1 MVSQVCITFAVQ
13 QVRMMKRIKLILIAV
28 FACFQL
34 SAQTYDELITRA
46 MNAVESDSLYQAETW
61 FKKALQLEPANMRNA
76 LLFSN
81 LGTVQRRMGKNQ
93 EALESYSLAL
103 NLTPYSI
110 TMLLN
115 RASLYLDM
123 DYLDKAYVDYCNVI
137 DLDAKNQEAL
147 QFRAYI
153 YMRRRQYQDARND
166 YQSLLE
172 AVPGDKTARIGMA
185 MVNQKLQRYRES
197 LEEFNRLIVDYP
209 QDVSLLKARAEL
221 EVEMNTLEL
230 ALLDLESAVKLAPND
245 AEIYVMCGDIYIAQ
259 GRNREAY
266 RAFEKAIELGVPRP
280 ELQDRLKASKKK

>member
-81 LGTVQRRMGKNQ
+81 LGTIQRRMGKNQ

-147 QFRAYI
+147 GFRAYI

-166 YQSLLE
+166 YQKLLE
-172 AVPGDKTARIGMA
+172 VVPGDKTARIGMA

-209 QDVSLLKARAEL
+209 KDVSLLKARAEL

-230 ALLDLESAVKLAPND
+230 ALLDLESAVKMAPND
-245 AEIYVMCGDIYIAQ
+245 AEIYVMCGDIYLAQ

-266 RAFEKAIELGVPRP
+266 VAYEKAVELGVPRP

>member
-1 MVSQVCITFAVQ
+1 
-13 QVRMMKRIKLILIAV
+13 MMKRICLYMVMMLV
-28 FACFQL
+28 GCQL
-34 SAQTYDELITRA
+34 SAQTYDELISRA
-46 MNAVESDSLYQAETW
+46 MSAVEADSLYQAESL
-61 FKKALQLEPANMRNA
+61 FKKALQKEPANLRNA

-81 LGTVQRRMGKNQ
+81 LGTIQRRMGKNK

-103 NLTPYSI
+103 NLTPYSK

-115 RASLYLDM
+115 RASLYLEM
-123 DYLDKAYVDYCNVI
+123 DYLDKAYVDDCNVI